1 MISPDLRRFYS
12 EVKLST
18 LTTEYWAG
26 SQKGVTMAHCTIKGI
41 FKEDSQKALKTA
53 LSMGAWGGCS
63 YSTWKSIPEK
73 DGDIS
78 FELFGRAPFDKLH
91 KIAKA
96 ICEEGKDYT
105 VSISEWELPLG

>member
-1 MISPDLRRFYS
+1 
-12 EVKLST
+12 
-18 LTTEYWAG
+18 
-26 SQKGVTMAHCTIKGI
+26 MAYCAIKGI

-53 LSMGAWGGCS
+53 QSMGAWGGCS

-78 FELFGRAPFDKLH
+78 FRLFGRAPFDKLH

>member
-1 MISPDLRRFYS
+1 
-12 EVKLST
+12 
-18 LTTEYWAG
+18 
-26 SQKGVTMAHCTIKGI
+26 MAYCTIKGI

-63 YSTWKSIPEK
+63 YSVETQEDGITCKSTPEK
-73 DGDIS
+73 DGDIG